1 MKKFTLF
8 CFFLLSMQA
17 MSTNLVIESHSGA
30 TLLQDIT
37 LIGQWKFQDDYLY
50 LLDKS
55 GAILASESLDNIK
68 EITFSNSVNT
78 NLNNVQSYNTIVV
91 YPNPTQD
98 VLYVK
103 GMDAQTIRVYDLKG
117 NMLLTEHGTQIHVA
131 DIANGTYLLQIGTQ
145 VVRFIKK

>member
-1 MKKFTLF
+1 M
-8 CFFLLSMQA
+8 
-17 MSTNLVIESHSGA
+17 
-30 TLLQDIT
+30 
-37 LIGQWKFQDDYLY
+37 
-50 LLDKS
+50 
-55 GAILASESLDNIK
+55 ASESLDNIK

-78 NLNNVQSYNTIVV
+78 NLNNVQSDNTIIV

-98 VLYVK
+98 VLYIK

-145 VVRFIKK
+145 VVRFIKQ